1 MCKNQYEQWRNQ
13 ELKKTSE
20 YYKNQFEEWKNQG
33 LKSKEN
39 HPSSHNPLSEIKWE
53 TIAHELAYVLDLLE
67 DDPND
72 LKTWRKVWNALKVY
86 EGVAKR

>member
-1 MCKNQYEQWRNQ
+1 MCKNQYEQWKNQ

-20 YYKNQFEEWKNQG
+20 YS
-33 LKSKEN
+33 KSKLN
-39 HPSSHNPLSEIKWE
+39 HPSNRNPLSEVKWE
-53 TIAHELAYVLDLLE
+53 TVAHELAYVLDLLE

-86 EGVAKR
+86 EGVAKSE

>member
-20 YYKNQFEEWKNQG
+20 YF
-33 LKSKEN
+33 KSKQK
-39 HPSSHNPLSEIKWE
+39 HPSSRNPLSEVKWE
-53 TIAHELAYVLDLLE
+53 TVAHELAYVLDLLE

-86 EGVAKR
+86 EGVAKSE

>member
-20 YYKNQFEEWKNQG
+20 YF
-33 LKSKEN
+33 KSKQN
-39 HPSSHNPLSEIKWE
+39 HPSSRNPLSEVKWE
-53 TIAHELAYVLDLLE
+53 TVAHELAYVLDLLE

-86 EGVAKR
+86 EGVAKSE